1 MPNVTSDDKNHQ
13 IERSNSRIYGSSWEL
28 FEGGGGL
35 IYNL

>member
-13 IERSNSRIYGSSWEL
+13 IERSSSRIYGISGDL
-28 FEGGGGL
+28 FEGGGL